1 MNGNK
6 PAQKYLNY
14 SEHII
19 TKQQENNFLHSFNI
33 GNLDYNLHI
42 LSLKV
47 KSSIFPL
54 FRLLVYFQKV
64 NIIYIYIYIYT
75 HIYFYICICAC

>member
-19 TKQQENNFLHSFNI
+19 TKQQENNFLQSFNI

-42 LSLKV
+42 LSL
-47 KSSIFPL
+47 
-54 FRLLVYFQKV
+54 
-64 NIIYIYIYIYT
+64 
-75 HIYFYICICAC
+75 